1 MTPRPR
7 DASTLWTF
15 SAAWGRCRLRLAV
28 RSALILSTLA
38 CALPAQGQ
46 TPAGCLVHSSAPSP
60 PVVPVEEGLGS
71 VAYQQFPTPWAGE
84 PEPALETAWFVTFD
98 YANWEALFVTSAW
111 FKPGPDEPFVQ
122 VSARIGLWDI
132 YLQYENGI
140 TFRDLSQSNKLT
152 VATGRDTGRCG
163 EKVGRRWK
171 VVREVLDKGVLWK
184 DDQRVVRGQMM
195 ALWGT
200 TDAANYNY
208 IVRYEFHDD
217 GTFRAL
223 LAPTAQNYPQ
233 FPTHAHTHV
242 GLWRIDLDLGGAGG
256 DSVNVLRHRESA
268 TDGSWSDT
276 WEAFNGGKEGALN
289 FEVTEFTQLQVA
301 DGGRIYDLRPIYRG
315 LARHPPTWLRNDFWA
330 TVNKPRETGFAWLAT
345 YAEDEESIS
354 SADIVLW
361 QATPLLHV
369 PRAED
374 GRHVDSTWT
383 GSALAMWGGFDLR
396 PRDLFGR
403 TPFHPSAAPSDP
415 EVEVSFGSAS
425 YEATEGGTVTV
436 GVHLSSDPERAMD
449 IDLVRTHDGATDA
462 DYSGVPF
469 NVRFDPGVTS
479 REFTVEALADDE
491 DEDSETVE
499 LSFAALPQR
508 VTGAGATT
516 LTILDPD

>member
-1 MTPRPR
+1 M
-7 DASTLWTF
+7 ST
-15 SAAWGRCRLRLAV
+15 
-28 RSALILSTLA
+28 LILSTFLGV
-38 CALPAQGQ
+38 LPAQGQ

-60 PVVPVEEGLGS
+60 PVVPVADGLGS
-71 VAYQQFPTPWAGE
+71 VAYQQFPTSWAGD
-84 PEPALETAWFVTFD
+84 PEPALDTAWFVTFD
-98 YANWEALFVTSAW
+98 HAGGEALFVTSAW
-111 FKPGPDEPFVQ
+111 FKPGPNEPFVQ
-122 VSARIGLWDI
+122 VLARIGLSEVYVRYQNEWS
-132 YLQYENGI
+132 
-140 TFRDLSQSNKLT
+140 FRELVGDNNYGLT
-152 VATGRDTGRCG
+152 EVTKRATGRCG
-163 EKVGRRWK
+163 VKVGKPRR

-184 DDQRVVRGQMM
+184 DEQRVVRGQMM

-200 TDAANYNY
+200 LDAVNYNY
-208 IVRYEFHDD
+208 IVRYELHDD
-217 GTFRAL
+217 GTFRTL
-223 LAPTAQNYPQ
+223 LAPTARNYPS
-233 FPTHAHTHV
+233 FPTLAHTHIA
-242 GLWRIDLDLGGAGG
+242 LWRIDLDLGGAGG
-256 DSVNVLRHRESA
+256 DSVNVLRHRENA
-268 TDGSWSDT
+268 ADGSWSDT
-276 WEAFNGGKEGALN
+276 TEAFNGGREGALN

-301 DGGRIYDLRPIYRG
+301 DGGRTYDLRPIYRG

-330 TVNKPRETGFAWLAT
+330 TVNKPGEMDFAELAT
-345 YAEDEESIS
+345 YAEDEESVS
-354 SADIVLW
+354 GADIVLW